1 MLTRRGFPSCY
12 NRSRQGMGEQMTTLL
27 IVDDNLEMRQ
37 LVKSIA
43 GKSSDQ
49 IFECE
54 DGDEALAAFSKHH
67 PDWVVMDVEMKR
79 MDGLKATA
87 QILTQYPQAKIIIV
101 TKHTD
106 TQTRAAA
113 REAGACGFCS
123 KDDLLRLRPL
133 IQGEHPPGTRAGD

>member
-1 MLTRRGFPSCY
+1 VLTRHAFPSCY
-12 NRSRQGMGEQMTTLL
+12 NHSHQGMGKEMTTLL
-27 IVDDNLEMRQ
+27 IVDDNAEMRQ

-43 GKSSDQ
+43 SKVSDE
-49 IFECE
+49 IFECA
-54 DGDEALAAFSKHH
+54 DGDEALAAFTRHQ

-87 QILTQYPQAKIIIV
+87 EILTHYPQAKIIIV

-113 REAGACGFCS
+113 NEAGARAFCS
-123 KDDLLRLRPL
+123 KDDLLSLRSL
-133 IQGEHPPGTRAGD
+133 IEM